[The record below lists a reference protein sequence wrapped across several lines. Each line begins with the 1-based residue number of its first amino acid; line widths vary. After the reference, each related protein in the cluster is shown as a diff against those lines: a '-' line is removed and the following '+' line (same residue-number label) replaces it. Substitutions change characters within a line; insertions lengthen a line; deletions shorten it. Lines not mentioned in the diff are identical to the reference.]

1 MQNFHKWPRR
11 KLKTVLYEVFLW
23 YFLMNLP
30 TIFVM
35 DFTVMSAWALDR
47 PPNGLELDTP
57 GIESYSSIPGT
68 ANNKQKQ

>member
-1 MQNFHKWPRR
+1 
-11 KLKTVLYEVFLW
+11 
-23 YFLMNLP
+23 MNSP

-35 DFTVMSAWALDR
+35 DFTVISAWALDR

-68 ANNKQKQ
+68 ANNKQRHNGMRRQREKVIMLSS

>member
-1 MQNFHKWPRR
+1 
-11 KLKTVLYEVFLW
+11 
-23 YFLMNLP
+23 MNLP